1 MLMLR
6 VLATAGP
13 LDLPL
18 WSVGPFVLL
27 LLAIAILPLL
37 AEHFW
42 HRNRNKLLV
51 SALLAAPVAGYLIY
65 LGPASTAALS
75 HEIQQYASF
84 IILLAALYTVSGGIV
99 LQGDIPG
106 RPLTN
111 AAFLASGAV
120 LANFIGTTGASI
132 LLIRAVLRINKQRQN
147 TRHLPVFFIIL
158 VSNLG
163 GLLTPLGDPPL
174 FLGFLNG
181 VDFFWTLSLWP
192 QWLTAN
198 GAVLLIFLIWDT
210 IAFRRETPEAIRR
223 EIRHFVPLRLKGL
236 INLVFLAGI
245 LAAALFQ
252 SEKVA
257 APCRD
262 WIRGFLP
269 GCPELLLQKPWG
281 EIVMLAMALLSL
293 ALTPSRL
300 RHLNGF
306 TWGPLLEVAILFAGI
321 FVTMVPALHLLAAHG
336 HEFGVTAPWQYFWL
350 TGLLSSF
357 LDNAP
362 TYMVFATLAAGSP
375 EAIGGLAGANPR
387 LLEAISCGAVF
398 MGANTYIGNG
408 PNFMVKAIADEA
420 GFRMPTFVGYLV
432 YSSAILLPVFAV
444 VTVVFFGIR

>member
-75 HEIQQYASF
+75 HEIQQYASS
-84 IILLAALYTVSGGIV
+84 IILLAAIYTVSGGIV

-132 LLIRAVLRINKQRQN
+132 LLIRPVLRINKQRQN

-198 GAVLLIFLIWDT
+198 GAVLLIFLIWHT

-223 EIRHFVPLRLKGL
+223 ETRHFAPLRLKGL

-321 FVTMVPALHLLAAHG
+321 
-336 HEFGVTAPWQYFWL
+336 
-350 TGLLSSF
+350 
-357 LDNAP
+357 
-362 TYMVFATLAAGSP
+362 
-375 EAIGGLAGANPR
+375 
-387 LLEAISCGAVF
+387 
-398 MGANTYIGNG
+398 
-408 PNFMVKAIADEA
+408 
-420 GFRMPTFVGYLV
+420 
-432 YSSAILLPVFAV
+432 
-444 VTVVFFGIR
+444 